1 MSKHNKGSHG
11 VYSLTCI
18 SRKCGRRF
26 GVMWEG
32 QTTKF
37 YNYFTG
43 GELGS
48 SFKLTYPFTGC
59 PWCGAWWCTGPLDAA
74 AYPAPPPLL
83 GHRHVVRTTTG
94 SQERVFKCGTWWP
107 VGPLDARALPHPQAG
122 QQQANIPSGL
132 GTPSWV
138 TDVVNWSAF
147 STKTGVIDAM
157 MKAQILKNC
166 PPHKWEWK

>member
-1 MSKHNKGSHG
+1 MSKRNKGSHG
-11 VYSLTCI
+11 IYSLTCI

-59 PWCGAWWCTGPLDAA
+59 PWCGAWWPTGPLDAI
-74 AYPAPPPLL
+74 AYPKRKLDPVFPVPPNYLL
-83 GHRHVVRTTTG
+83 VNQPVKASTISGN
-94 SQERVFKCGTWWP
+94 WW
-107 VGPLDARALPHPQAG
+107 D
-122 QQQANIPSGL
+122 
-132 GTPSWV
+132 
-138 TDVVNWSAF
+138 
-147 STKTGVIDAM
+147 TKWI
-157 MKAQILKNC
+157 
-166 PPHKWEWK
+166 W